1 MLLVGLKEQYE
12 SKIKDKNMN
21 RESMIHKRD
30 VVKKI
35 WKSSM
40 AYAIKHQTPPL
51 NGTRFHPFH
60 PILHI
65 YLRYHLLGMI
75 RSKIDL

>member
-30 VVKKI
+30 VVKKYGNLQWHLPLSI
-35 WKSSM
+35 R
-40 AYAIKHQTPPL
+40 APPPL
-51 NGTRFHPFH
+51 MVKGSIHSIQSF
-60 PILHI
+60 I
-65 YLRYHLLGMI
+65 YTLDI
-75 RSKIDL
+75 IF